1 MKSYS
6 KIFAF
11 ALTALV
17 MASCVQAQSTETR
30 TPGHFTKVHSG
41 GSWEVILTEGDSEEV
56 RIEAKGV
63 ELSKVKTEIDGDVL
77 SVGLV
82 KGNYNNVKLKFFIT
96 YKELEG
102 VKCSGSGTMEVASP
116 VMTDSFYAALSG
128 SGDIILEKLEAKK
141 LSVGIS
147 GSADIAIKS
156 GSVDQA
162 EIKQSGSGDFDG
174 EEFAIG
180 ELVVSKSGS
189 GDTNVGDLGKLSV
202 SSSGSGDVTYT
213 GSPQLGNI
221 RTSGSSSITKR

>member
-1 MKSYS
+1 MKLYS
-6 KIFAF
+6 KILAFAF
-11 ALTALV
+11 TAFV

-41 GSWEVILTEGDSEEV
+41 GSWEVILTEGDTEEV

-63 ELSKVKTEIDGDVL
+63 DLSKVKTEIDGDVL

-82 KGNYNNVKLKFFIT
+82 KGSYNNVKLKFFIT

-102 VKCSGSGTMEVASP
+102 IKCSGSGNIEVNSP

-128 SGDIILEKLEAKK
+128 SGDITMKSLEAKK

-147 GSADIAIKS
+147 GSADLQINN
-156 GSVDQA
+156 GSADQA
-162 EIKQSGSGDFDG
+162 EIKQSGSGDFDAM
-174 EEFAIG
+174 EFAIG
-180 ELVVSKSGS
+180 ELVVGKSGS